1 MGPAEG
7 FGAITHEDKQLGPD
21 VGDLVVILG
30 SEKHDLVFFDDALVA
45 LKSFDRSF
53 SLEHEKG
60 LRRHMIV
67 HVVVIARLEVKDPG
81 TKRL

>member
-1 MGPAEG
+1 
-7 FGAITHEDKQLGPD
+7 
-21 VGDLVVILG
+21 
-30 SEKHDLVFFDDALVA
+30 
-45 LKSFDRSF
+45 
-53 SLEHEKG
+53 LEHEKG